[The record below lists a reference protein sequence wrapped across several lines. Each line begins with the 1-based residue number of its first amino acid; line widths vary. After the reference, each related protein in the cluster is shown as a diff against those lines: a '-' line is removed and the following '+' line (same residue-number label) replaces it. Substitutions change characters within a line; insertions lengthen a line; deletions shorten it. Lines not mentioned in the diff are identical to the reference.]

1 MLSYNL
7 VLSTALADTQ
17 RDVVESVALA
27 LRAYDAALDA
37 VEAAD

>member
-7 VLSTALADTQ
+7 VLSTVLADTQ
-17 RDVVESVALA
+17 RDVVEPVALA